1 MPLKGSQQPL
11 NDERPRAKGE
21 GMNIPGNC
29 RYSKDHF
36 WVKPEGNEAVI
47 GLSDYLQEELGDAI
61 FVDLPDVDDD
71 VEVAGT
77 FGIIESTRSVSDMT
91 APVTGTVI
99 QVNTDL
105 EDGPELINEDP
116 YGDGWL
122 FRVQLDDPQQIDSL
136 MTPEEYEEYIA
147 DLVLED

>member
-1 MPLKGSQQPL
+1 
-11 NDERPRAKGE
+11 
-21 GMNIPGNC
+21 MNIPGNC

-36 WVKPEGNEAVI
+36 WVKPEGNEALI

-61 FVDLPDVDDD
+61 FVDLPDVEDDI
-71 VEVAGT
+71 EATGT
-77 FGIIESTRSVSDMT
+77 FGIIESTRAVSDMT
-91 APVTGTVI
+91 APVSGTVV
-99 QVNTDL
+99 QVNGDL

-122 FRVQLDDPQQIDSL
+122 IRVQLDDPQQIDSL
-136 MTPEEYEEYIA
+136 MTPEEYEEYIS